1 MLLGQWSAAHSTPAV
16 QSWARPLG
24 SVGLDFL
31 CTCCTLHACIC
42 VCATFKDI
50 CVVYIYVC
58 MNICVCIYS
67 ALNVYICVYTYI
79 YTHTYIYL
87 DYYWY
92 MNIFKTNGAK
102 VLLNHVRK
110 KLMKL
115 YILVILKNW
124 CSLSPFE
131 NEL

>member
-1 MLLGQWSAAHSTPAV
+1 
-16 QSWARPLG
+16 
-24 SVGLDFL
+24 
-31 CTCCTLHACIC
+31 
-42 VCATFKDI
+42 
-50 CVVYIYVC
+50 

-67 ALNVYICVYTYI
+67 ALNVSICVYTYTHI
-79 YTHTYIYL
+79 YIYTYIYIFRL
-87 DYYWY
+87 LLY